1 MQLLI
6 STKEGAR
13 RLGIGKTTF
22 FDLLK
27 DGKIKAV
34 RLRGRTLIHPAELE
48 RFAAALPRRACTK
61 STAALG
67 ERTDQAESRLGTN
80 RTSDLPERE
89 ERGHG

>member
-34 RLRGRTLIHPAELE
+34 RVGGRTLIQPAELE
-48 RFAAALPRRACTK
+48 RFADALPRRACTK
-61 STAALG
+61 ST
-67 ERTDQAESRLGTN
+67 DQVQAPLGTN
-80 RTSDLPERE
+80 RPANPQERE
-89 ERGHG
+89 EHGNV